1 MGQNIKKKTAHN
13 IYYGVDRKTRV
24 LRHISD
30 VPSGAKCACNCIACG
45 KPLEARK
52 GSVRKHHFA
61 HESNYECMYA
71 AEVAVY
77 KAAADVITKLGHLA
91 LPPISIS
98 FPAWRKDELLKD
110 AQIIEPDQ
118 VLFECSPLQYPPMF
132 MVILQD
138 SKLRL
143 LFEFGAYY
151 SEEDLR
157 SLLHEAEAEN
167 YSLLLYHFPLI
178 SEDSFFA
185 PNNLKNIFQN
195 TYANAKWIR
204 SVLADK
210 RRAWYLA
217 MAIEP
222 DWWGE
227 GYECAVHEGKYRGK
241 YSARWVE
248 CAHCEFNL
256 ATPPGCLCLA
266 AGEDRV
272 PPDLQR
278 RITDRRLKNDACFEP
293 KKQQVAIPQSA
304 SPQEDELSH
313 IEEARIKKIFDPN
326 ADAPIRDKLGRRW
339 LMCKHCGEVKLSQE
353 MAMYGGV
360 GSCNRGVCSSCY
372 RKGNSFIWEGEIP
385 LSNIARMDILTHT
398 IQSPMLLLTA
408 IG

>member
-13 IYYGVDRKTRV
+13 IYYGVDRKTSA

-52 GSVRKHHFA
+52 GSMRKHHFA
-61 HESNYECMYA
+61 HESNYECLYA

-77 KAAADVITKLGHLA
+77 KAAANVIIELGRLA
-91 LPPISIS
+91 LPPIAIS

-118 VLFECSPLQYPPMF
+118 VLFECSPLQYPPMLTI
-132 MVILQD
+132 ILQN

-151 SEEDLR
+151 SEEDLCN
-157 SLLHEAEAEN
+157 LIHEAEFEN
-167 YSLLLYHFPLI
+167 YSLLLYHFPPI
-178 SEDSFFA
+178 SEDSFFV
-185 PNNLKNIFQN
+185 PSSLKTIFQD
-195 TYANAKWIR
+195 THTKSKWIR
-204 SVLADK
+204 SALID
-210 RRAWYLA
+210 RRRTWYLA

-222 DWWGE
+222 DLWGG

-241 YSARWVE
+241 YSARWVD
-248 CAHCEFNL
+248 CAYCEFNL

-266 AGEDRV
+266 AGEARG

-293 KKQQVAIPQSA
+293 KKQQVAIPQSV

-313 IEEARIKKIFDPN
+313 IEEARIKEVFDPN

-372 RKGNSFIWEGEIP
+372 RKGNSFI
-385 LSNIARMDILTHT
+385 
-398 IQSPMLLLTA
+398 
-408 IG
+408 